1 MTLTEITAEVANR
14 LSRKRYA
21 HSLAVA
27 AQAVKLAT
35 LHGENP
41 RRAYTAAVLHDI
53 ARELSADRWND
64 ILPESR
70 FDLYRNPPV
79 LLHGFAGERIAAVEF
94 SIDDL
99 EVLEAIRYHTLGFPG
114 MGKTAQIVFVS
125 DYISRDRTFV
135 GEDFRCRIASL
146 SLEEAVLAVI
156 DATADYFMKTG
167 RSLHPDTENEAAF
180 LRRKWK

>member
-27 AQAVKLAT
+27 AQAVKLAA

-70 FDLYRNPPV
+70 FDCS
-79 LLHGFAGERIAAVEF
+79 A
-94 SIDDL
+94 
-99 EVLEAIRYHTLGFPG
+99 
-114 MGKTAQIVFVS
+114 
-125 DYISRDRTFV
+125 SRFCRR
-135 GEDFRCRIASL
+135 EDCCR
-146 SLEEAVLAVI
+146 
-156 DATADYFMKTG
+156 
-167 RSLHPDTENEAAF
+167 
-180 LRRKWK
+180 